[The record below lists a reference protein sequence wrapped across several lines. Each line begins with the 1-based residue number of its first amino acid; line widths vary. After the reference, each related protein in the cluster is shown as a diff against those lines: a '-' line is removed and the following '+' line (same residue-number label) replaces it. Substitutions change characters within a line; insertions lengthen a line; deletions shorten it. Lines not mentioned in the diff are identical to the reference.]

1 MKKIL
6 VLLVSLLTITSCSNN
21 IKVNVESQK
30 FEECHNEVDYES
42 FSSLL
47 DQKVRNSIL
56 DNAFTNNVD
65 YEGVYKEISN
75 KYTKY
80 SFKDGG
86 EKLVSRNDEQE
97 TSTYLNDGDTG
108 VLVRKSKGKHVSN
121 NTNGNLK
128 YIYKNKD
135 IVQVEENDMYC
146 IINDMEDT
154 YYYSSYHS
162 YDFAYTMSNRII
174 NIGWSISNVKFYID
188 EDVYTWIYK
197 KVLYSNEGL
206 EIEEFA
212 KGQAI
217 FSTYSVSY
225 LYQYSYEYNSR
236 KENSTR
242 IDKMNS
248 ITSYEITLKDVDV
261 NRVSLGKYKE
271 I

>member
-1 MKKIL
+1 
-6 VLLVSLLTITSCSNN
+6 
-21 IKVNVESQK
+21 
-30 FEECHNEVDYES
+30 
-42 FSSLL
+42 
-47 DQKVRNSIL
+47 
-56 DNAFTNNVD
+56 
-65 YEGVYKEISN
+65 
-75 KYTKY
+75 
-80 SFKDGG
+80 
-86 EKLVSRNDEQE
+86 
-97 TSTYLNDGDTG
+97 
-108 VLVRKSKGKHVSN
+108 
-121 NTNGNLK
+121 
-128 YIYKNKD
+128 
-135 IVQVEENDMYC
+135 
-146 IINDMEDT
+146 
-154 YYYSSYHS
+154 
-162 YDFAYTMSNRII
+162 MSNRII